1 MSMQRKEMELE
12 GSLRSFTVPDILQ
25 FLSTAKM
32 TGILSIWQEEYH
44 IDLIIKEGKI
54 VNSSAL
60 NRPRK
65 LGDMLVYRGY
75 VKRMELMDVL
85 GAQKSLDRGKLLG
98 QILLEREIINKNDLR
113 DVLKL
118 QLEDEIWELFSWQDG
133 QFKFE
138 HRKDIDTS
146 NIVVEIDIEP
156 LLIEGSRRQD
166 EWTRIIKNISG
177 NDIVFTIQSIPEIL
191 ENDMK
196 LPDNEWMI
204 LSLINGVFDVGSIVD
219 RSGLGKFETY
229 RILNTFITQDL
240 IKAKPME
247 KVVEE
252 VMRDSAPAG
261 AVSSLKNI
269 RSQDTASP
277 EAAPLAHSRKGFSS
291 FFARNKPARER
302 TSIQLEF
309 ISPLGAIG
317 FFVNSFFETLITV
330 EGFTRSGRREDRL
343 LCSLWKNMLMQFPK
357 ADIVCISNE
366 RINVKPLELIIQW
379 ENDISKVIHEC
390 FDDSFAALTQLSQIL
405 YHIAVERLGDKVAT
419 RITSG
424 LLQDFIANIKY
435 KHSKSFELRSWIQ
448 GILKI

>member
-1 MSMQRKEMELE
+1 MQKKEMELE

-32 TGILSIWQEEYH
+32 TGILSIWREEYH
-44 IDLIIKEGKI
+44 IDLIIREGKI

-75 VKRMELMDVL
+75 VKRLELMDVL

-98 QILLEREIINKNDLR
+98 QILLEREIIDKNTLR

-138 HRKDIDTS
+138 HRKDIDTT

-166 EWTRIIKNISG
+166 EWTRIIKNVSG
-177 NDIVFTIQSIPEIL
+177 NEVVFTIQSIPEVF
-191 ENDMK
+191 ENDLK
-196 LPDNEWMI
+196 FPENEWMI

-229 RILNTFITQDL
+229 RILNNFITQGL
-240 IKAKPME
+240 ITAKPME

-252 VMRDSAPAG
+252 VMRNSAPTG
-261 AVSSLKNI
+261 AVSSLRNI
-269 RSQDTASP
+269 RPQDTSSQDTSS
-277 EAAPLAHSRKGFSS
+277 LAQSRKGFSS
-291 FFARNKPARER
+291 FFTRTKPSRER

-309 ISPLGAIG
+309 TSPLGAIG
-317 FFVNSFFETLITV
+317 FFINSFFETLMSV
-330 EGFTRSGRREDRL
+330 EGFKRAVRREDRL

-357 ADIVCISNE
+357 ADIICISNE

-390 FDDSFAALTQLSQIL
+390 FDDSFAALTQLTQIL
-405 YHIAVERLGDKVAT
+405 YHVAVDRLGDKMAT

-424 LLQDFIANIKY
+424 LLQDFIANIKF
-435 KHSKSFELRSWIQ
+435 KHSKIFELRSWIQ
-448 GILKI
+448 EILKI

>member
-1 MSMQRKEMELE
+1 MELE

-32 TGILSIWQEEYH
+32 TGILSIWREEYH

-75 VKRMELMDVL
+75 VKRLDLMDVI

-98 QILLEREIINKNDLR
+98 QILLERELINKNTLR

-138 HRKDIDTS
+138 HRRDIDTS
-146 NIVVEIDIEP
+146 NIVVEVDIEP

-166 EWTRIIKNISG
+166 EWTRIIKNIPS
-177 NDIVFTIQSIPEIL
+177 NDLVFTIQSIPEIM
-191 ENDMK
+191 ENELK
-196 LPDNEWMI
+196 LSEHEWMI

-229 RILNTFITQDL
+229 RILNSFISLGL
-240 IKAKPME
+240 IKAKPLD

-252 VMRDSAPAG
+252 VMRDSAPTG

-269 RSQDTASP
+269 RPQDTSP
-277 EAAPLAHSRKGFSS
+277 SEGLVPMAHSRKGFSS
-291 FFARNKPARER
+291 FFSRSKPVRER

-317 FFVNSFFETLITV
+317 FFVNSFFETLIAID
-330 EGFTRSGRREDRL
+330 GFTRSGKQEDRM
-343 LCSLWKNMLMQFPK
+343 LCSLWKNLLMQYPK
-357 ADIVCISNE
+357 ADMICISNQ

-390 FDDSFAALTQLSQIL
+390 FDDTFAALTQLTQIL
-405 YHIAVERLGDKVAT
+405 YQISVERLGDKVAT
-419 RITSG
+419 RITSN
-424 LLQDFIANIKY
+424 LLQDFIANIKF
-435 KHSKSFELRSWIQ
+435 KHSKSYELRSWIQ
-448 GILKI
+448 EILKI

>member
-1 MSMQRKEMELE
+1 MQRKEMELE

-25 FLSTAKM
+25 FLSNAKM
-32 TGILSIWQEEYH
+32 TGILSIWRDEYH

-75 VKRMELMDVL
+75 VKRLELMDVL

-98 QILLEREIINKNDLR
+98 QILLERELINKNALR

-166 EWTRIIKNISG
+166 EWTRIIKNIPG
-177 NDIVFTIQSIPEIL
+177 NDLVFTIQSIPEIM
-191 ENDMK
+191 ENELK
-196 LPDNEWMI
+196 LSESEWMI
-204 LSLINGVFDVGSIVD
+204 LSLINGIFDVGSIVD

-229 RILNTFITQDL
+229 RILNFFISL
-240 IKAKPME
+240 GLVKAKPLE

-252 VMRDSAPAG
+252 VMRNSAPTG

-269 RSQDTASP
+269 RPQDSASS
-277 EAAPLAHSRKGFSS
+277 EGIAPITHSRKGFSS
-291 FFARNKPARER
+291 FFSRSKPIRER
-302 TSIQLEF
+302 ASIQLEF

-317 FFVNSFFETLITV
+317 FFVNSFFETLIAV
-330 EGFTRSGRREDRL
+330 EGFTRSGKQEDRM

-357 ADIVCISNE
+357 ADMICISNE

-390 FDDSFAALTQLSQIL
+390 FDDSFAALTQLTQIL

-419 RITSG
+419 RITSS
-424 LLQDFIANIKY
+424 LLQDFIANIKF
-435 KHSKSFELRSWIQ
+435 KHSKSYELRSWIQ
-448 GILKI
+448 EILKI